1 MRSTSE
7 RKRDLA
13 PKLRLER
20 LETRITLSAAPL
32 GPELWLA
39 MAPHVAESSVGTAV
53 SAMTMP
59 AAVSTPKVETAAP
72 ANAPFNYAAPIAP
85 IVFAR
90 SIDWLSGIAPR
101 SESQP
106 FTSLESTALP
116 TASIAFTPLRP
127 TITVSAGSTDT
138 QAPGAWNVERFYT
151 KLETLPVGMLIAPT
165 RSLSLNTTE
174 REGFTLV
181 NSVASNAQNVAF
193 NVAKFDFARA
203 LPLDAQPVST
213 LLVSHFGDFK
223 LGEWSGTLAGRPTSI
238 SSGRVEILEGS
249 VIHHVPEE
257 IEVPRVQ
264 IGSLGAFLA
273 SQRSMA
279 MPGNTSAALAG
290 QQATMLEDAPGNV
303 GSASNYSAVWQV
315 TSPLF
320 ANASYVGGGALDVW
334 LGMASDILWPAPEGS
349 ATATVQAG
357 KSGGAAAGRSDA
369 DADGGLFNVMDMAG
383 TYQLVDSLLSGAAV
397 SNPARLLAAIP
408 CELEVVDQAL
418 AAVMSE
424 LDRVGDGVVGW
435 LDELHWTSSI
445 ALASLV
451 AGAGAGVW
459 YVSQGYRRRAAAA
472 DHDDDSLAW
481 LFQRLHSSAI

>member
-13 PKLRLER
+13 PKLRVER

-39 MAPHVAESSVGTAV
+39 MAPHVAETSVGTAS
-53 SAMTMP
+53 SAMTTP
-59 AAVSTPKVETAAP
+59 AAVSNPTVENAAP

-106 FTSLESTALP
+106 LTALESSALP
-116 TASIAFTPLRP
+116 TTSISFTPLRP
-127 TITVSAGSTDT
+127 TITVSGGAIDA

-151 KLETLPVGMLIAPT
+151 KLEALPVGTLIAPT
-165 RSLSLNTTE
+165 RSLSLNATE

-181 NSVASNAQNVAF
+181 DSVAGNAQNLAF

-203 LPLDAQPVST
+203 MPVDAQPTS

-223 LGEWSGTLAGRPTSI
+223 LSEWPGTVAGRPVSVG
-238 SSGRVEILEGS
+238 SGRVEIVEGS

-257 IEVPRVQ
+257 IDVPRVQ
-264 IGSLGAFLA
+264 IGSLGAYLA

-290 QQATMLEDAPGNV
+290 QQATTLEDAPGNV

-320 ANASYVGGGALDVW
+320 ANAGYVGGGALDQW
-334 LGMASDILWPAPEGS
+334 LGMASDFLWPVPAGS
-349 ATATVQAG
+349 APATAQGG

-369 DADGGLFNVMDMAG
+369 DTYGGLFSVMDMAG

-397 SNPARLLAAIP
+397 SNPVRLLAAIP

-451 AGAGAGVW
+451 VGAGAGVW
-459 YVSQGYRRRAAAA
+459 YVSQGYKRRAAAA